1 MPRFNASLN
10 ITTGRGDTL
19 SASKSGNYSEIFNIK
34 QVVDNSDSGIQLV
47 AGSTTKSLGTLPD
60 VHVTV
65 PPLAV

>member
-34 QVVDNSDSGIQLV
+34 QVVDNSDSGIQV
-47 AGSTTKSLGTLPD
+47 IRNIT
-60 VHVTV
+60 
-65 PPLAV
+65 